1 MEITI
6 QLIKQL
12 RDKTGAGMADCKNAL
27 NETQGDIDKAI
38 EVLRKKGAATASKR
52 AEKSA
57 KEGSVKVSKTDDKKI
72 AAMIELNCE
81 TDFVAKGD
89 GFQGV
94 TDKLAALA
102 LNLKANSAEELLNV
116 KTDEGITVKESIDSM
131 MASVG
136 EKVELRRVKCIE
148 MKDGFVS
155 SYVHFGS
162 KLGGLVAV
170 QGPYSAEAY
179 ELGNKIAMQLVAM
192 SPIAIDRDGIAKEII
207 EKEREIYIAAAKN
220 EGKPDNIAEKIV
232 ENRLGKFYNENCLLE
247 QEYINESGKSVGTL
261 IKEFEKK
268 SGGEFKLVEI
278 VRYQLGL

>member
-27 NETQGDIDKAI
+27 NETQGDIEKAI

-57 KEGSVKVSKTDDKKI
+57 KEGAVKVAKSDDKKI
-72 AAMIELNCE
+72 AAIVELNCE

-89 GFQGV
+89 GFQSF

-102 LNLKANSAEELLNV
+102 LNHKVSNTDELLNA
-116 KTDEGITVKESIDSM
+116 KTEEGITVKEAIDSM

-136 EKVELRRVKCIE
+136 EKVELRRVKFIE
-148 MKDGFVS
+148 MKNGFVS

-162 KLGGLVAV
+162 KLAGLVAV
-170 QGPYSAEAY
+170 QGTYSDEAY
-179 ELGNKIAMQLVAM
+179 DLGNKIAMQLVAM
-192 SPIAIDRDGIAKEII
+192 NPLSIDRDGIPKDII

-268 SGGEFKLVEI
+268 SGGEFKVVEI